1 MLITTAYDGE
11 MFQEWLYASKEVQ
24 GGTRGSKEVQ
34 GEVQGGRGCLVV
46 PPDNFSFWT
55 HNEDVTNL
63 NENTMTFR

>member
-24 GGTRGSKEVQ
+24 GGPRRSK
-34 GEVQGGRGCLVV
+34 EVQGGRGCLVV